1 MPSDPRP
8 ARGSSRGRRVLAL
21 ALATVMLAG
30 TALAAHAS
38 AQTMIEPERIA
49 VTVRGAASAQDP
61 AAMRRAIG
69 DAAERH
75 GWRVTRDQPG
85 CVTLTV
91 ASSDLSATVDVFYDA
106 GGFQIKYRSSVAMDY
121 AVDDGRI
128 LIHPRYNKWITEL
141 GNEIRRG
148 ARNAVPQRRHSI
160 DAGVG
165 APGEGP
171 ASAAGS

>member
-8 ARGSSRGRRVLAL
+8 ARGSSRGRRLLAL
-21 ALATVMLAG
+21 ALATTVLAG

-38 AQTMIEPERIA
+38 AQTMIEPERVA
-49 VTVRGAASAQDP
+49 VTVQGAEATQDP
-61 AAMRRAIG
+61 AALRRIIG
-69 DAAERH
+69 DAAARH

-91 ASSDLSATVDVFYDA
+91 ASTDLSATVDVFYDA
-106 GGFQIKYRSSVAMDY
+106 GGFQIKYRTSVAMNY
-121 AVDDGRI
+121 EVDDGRI

-141 GNEIRRG
+141 GNEIRSG

-165 APGEGP
+165 APGAAP

>member
-1 MPSDPRP
+1 MPSD
-8 ARGSSRGRRVLAL
+8 ARGSSRRRRLLAL
-21 ALATVMLAG
+21 ALATAVLAG

-49 VTVRGAASAQDP
+49 VTVRGAGAEQDP
-61 AAMRRAIG
+61 AAMRRVIG
-69 DAAERH
+69 DAAARH

-85 CVTLTV
+85 CVTMTV
-91 ASSDLSATVDVFYDA
+91 ASTDISATVDVFYDA
-106 GGFQIKYRSSVAMDY
+106 GGFQIKYRTSVAMDY
-121 AVDDGRI
+121 EVDDGRI
-128 LIHPRYNKWITEL
+128 RIHPRYNKWITQL

-148 ARNAVPQRRHSI
+148 ALNAVPQRRHSI
-160 DAGVG
+160 DAGAG